1 MAKITPGNRVY
12 LYQLLS
18 RELGVNRQ
26 TLLPR
31 AEEALVADGLAPA
44 DLGCADMRELCEQL
58 PEFIKLTVFKK
69 GYVYATVLACEE
81 YDRAL
86 ERTQDAGD
94 KAAASGKPWKRKR
107 GAKALKPVR
116 PRHIEPPARK
126 DEKDEKDGD
135 AVVEAVVPDGTEAA
149 GGAAPAEVAA
159 HEGEPTSSVGEAS
172 EAAPEPDAAH
182 AEEGPAEVAPSD
194 AAPSGEEASGTG
206 VDGGNASNTANQS
219 GQTASTV
226 VAGAVDWNMSRD
238 EVIAEWTQRIDAYLS
253 GSPLAGYGSVFA
265 TAAWDNGVDPRWSP
279 AIACTESSMGAYCF
293 RDYNAWGWMTSR
305 QFGSWEESITAHVA
319 FLAKNYGAT
328 LTPKAAQT
336 YCPPTWQHWYNTV
349 GGQMNLI

>member
-116 PRHIEPPARK
+116 PRHIEPPAKK

-159 HEGEPTSSVGEAS
+159 HEGEPTSSVGEAP
-172 EAAPEPDAAH
+172 EAAPEPEAEAAPEPEAEAAPEPGAAH
-182 AEEGPAEVAPSD
+182 AESASVDPEGYWGAISDFLAE
-194 AAPSGEEASGTG
+194 
-206 VDGGNASNTANQS
+206 
-219 GQTASTV
+219 
-226 VAGAVDWNMSRD
+226 
-238 EVIAEWTQRIDAYLS
+238 YLS
-253 GSPLAGYGSVFA
+253 A
-265 TAAWDNGVDPRWSP
+265 
-279 AIACTESSMGAYCF
+279 
-293 RDYNAWGWMTSR
+293 
-305 QFGSWEESITAHVA
+305 
-319 FLAKNYGAT
+319 
-328 LTPKAAQT
+328 
-336 YCPPTWQHWYNTV
+336 
-349 GGQMNLI
+349 